1 MIVNSI
7 ECSFLGSDYTHI
19 SLLHLSPGLNT
30 LEPKFLS
37 KLRDLLGT
45 TFNTLILCQIDGAG
59 DFFCPMIIVL
69 SSAVAMQR
77 AAMTQSALSKER
89 RELREQQQRTL
100 LEAIPKDLSR
110 PWEDPLPEAGERH
123 LAQV

>member
-1 MIVNSI
+1 M
-7 ECSFLGSDYTHI
+7 
-19 SLLHLSPGLNT
+19 
-30 LEPKFLS
+30 
-37 KLRDLLGT
+37 GT

-69 SSAVAMQR
+69 SSAVAIQR